1 MEYEKRLI
9 PILREGIHIIKMFI
23 YKTIRPGLAER
34 YADRDRIYVNRL
46 TGAIINELFGTP
58 NWEEPFLTF
67 NRENE
72 SIIKRELQALAD
84 DYPALKIP
92 LTDALRVQFI
102 CDSQEGGENAQI
114 LSQAKELELL
124 LMDRDFPLPDQFM
137 NLARS
142 LGELSDLTLQTPMG
156 SA

>member
-9 PILREGIHIIKMFI
+9 PILREGIHIIKMFL

-67 NRENE
+67 NRENAAV
-72 SIIKRELQALAD
+72 IQGELRTLAENH
-84 DYPALKIP
+84 PELKIP

-114 LSQAKELELL
+114 LSQAKDMGLL

-142 LGELSDLTLQTPMG
+142 LGELSDLTQQTPMG

>member
-9 PILREGIHIIKMFI
+9 PILREGIHIIKMFL
-23 YKTIRPGLAER
+23 YKTIRPGLADR
-34 YADRDRIYVNRL
+34 FSDRDRIYVNRL

-72 SIIKRELQALAD
+72 TVITGELKALAENH
-84 DYPALKIP
+84 PELKIP
-92 LTDALRVQFI
+92 LTDALRVHFI

-114 LSQAKELELL
+114 LSRAKELGLL

-142 LGELSDLTLQTPMG
+142 LGELSDLTQQTPMG